1 MKGHTPIMPSHDD
14 DRVPIEAY
22 FRRQMTAIGTAAMEQ
37 IGLLHV
43 LVQCLAAKC
52 LAQSG
57 VQRLTLLDDELFL
70 LREGDFGKPKAK
82 LMASRLNELNPFA
95 DVRAMQG
102 TLTLELMLN
111 FHVIVFASPNIT
123 IEELV
128 AYNEFCRAQA
138 PPIGFVVAEQFG
150 AASSQS
156 LFRQPRTAASI
167 RASLAAATASPETLS
182 QLLEFTKRVSKVSLD
197 LADDSAGHLHFLQAL
212 VNVQLSPEAPPVPL
226 RTRPI
231 SLEPTRGRPLVV
243 PFPGNGGGF
252 SRWAKLRVPLSKE
265 LQSVGA
271 IAAYLEVDLDI
282 ELVFFSAR
290 RVLCC
295 VTKTIMAMMGAPLS
309 SEDAIERPV
318 AETHQTCEF
327 HEEKPDSS
335 ESDDETWALE
345 LEEELFMQ
353 DDATSSATS
362 SSGFAAPS
370 NESASCVPS
379 RTPPVHGIAMELP
392 QEVLVNIFGFA
403 QVGRVC
409 KAWSLAMSTLSRRKF
424 SARLTET
431 LSPFTSSAGVVAQD
445 VESALFDAYG
455 HRFATPKAYGQRARQ
470 LLFNLKDARNSALRE
485 RLFTGELTASALV
498 RMSATDMAN
507 PQLVQQRRQWI
518 KKRTH
523 EVMRD
528 AGTPDGF
535 TPTSLFEC
543 RQWEV

>member
-1 MKGHTPIMPSHDD
+1 MPSNED

-43 LVQCLAAKC
+43 LVVGLRGVGVEIAKC

-57 VQRLTLLDDELFL
+57 VQRLTLLDDELVRQEDFSVNCL

-111 FHVIVFASPNIT
+111 FHVIVFASSSIT
-123 IEELV
+123 MEELV

-156 LFRQPRTAASI
+156 LFLQPRTAASI

-212 VNVQLSPEAPPVPL
+212 VNVQLSV
-226 RTRPI
+226 
-231 SLEPTRGRPLVV
+231 
-243 PFPGNGGGF
+243 
-252 SRWAKLRVPLSKE
+252 K
-265 LQSVGA
+265 
-271 IAAYLEVDLDI
+271 
-282 ELVFFSAR
+282 
-290 RVLCC
+290 CC
-295 VTKTIMAMMGAPLS
+295 MTKTIMAMVGAPLS

-318 AETHQTCEF
+318 AETHQTCEP